1 MQVLKRDKSIEQFS
15 YDKIEKAIQGA
26 YADVNID
33 YDPSI
38 MNVVKQKFSDVDPGT
53 ISIEEIEDTVEKI
66 LSHVNFDVCRA
77 YIIYR
82 YNHKLFRDE
91 KNDFVKKLTAK
102 LGAKDIDNQNA
113 NVDEHSFGGR
123 LGEATRIVTKQLA
136 LGCMSKMS
144 RNNHLKNEI
153 YVHDLDHYYIGDH
166 NCAHGNS
173 WIKVNYNGTIKTE
186 KIKDFADKIG
196 LKKDKIADLSKSNIE
211 IMSRNGWT
219 KMYNITCRE
228 TKDDESLY
236 TFKTRTGI
244 PFTVTG
250 DHRLP
255 ILRDGKEIISYA
267 KDIHISD
274 QLLGVENIQMSQEEI
289 SNCFLNL
296 MDLDDPDLDLRI
308 TNTEPIKHYMRY
320 KYDVVYAQYFKK
332 MGFDLT
338 PSSRTIKVKD
348 FKKLLKDYPIP
359 LSVLNELRIKANGS
373 KKDYPLYIPYSR
385 ELAKLYAYIY
395 ADGGVYENYK
405 KKLHQLTFANKN
417 SKIMDDF
424 LDCYEN
430 VFGYR
435 PNKRHPNPN
444 DPNNVCIVMTDGSKV
459 TVRLFKK
466 FAGARKNGSG
476 DMSVP
481 DFVIN
486 GPKDLKYAYIS
497 ACIDTDGCISTRG
510 LVYCSC
516 CKSYLEQLNIILTNL
531 GIHSNITKTGNK
543 GGQYNVKGHT
553 GQRNYDSYILGIY
566 RNDEIAS
573 LKKYLNTYKNMD
585 AYSYRGLNNKFEETA
600 IISIKKEVNP
610 GTLVYDIQTG
620 DHWFILNNYVSHNC
634 LSVPFDELL
643 SGVIKTRQAD
653 IRPAKSVNTAFQ
665 LVAVAFQLQS
675 LVQFGGVSA
684 THLDWTLVPYVRMSF
699 FKHFVTK
706 YIEENIKEDE
716 EITSELKEKLK
727 KEFKEKYHIEDE
739 DFKIGD
745 FSMKCINFH
754 VDDPRIKEINPQWY
768 KDALFETKEEIKQA
782 VEGMYHNLNTLQS
795 RSGWAKSDCH
805 LVA

>member
-153 YVHDLDHYYIGDH
+153 YVHDLDHYYIGDT
-166 NCAHGNS
+166 NCA
-173 WIKVNYNGTIKTE
+173 
-186 KIKDFADKIG
+186 
-196 LKKDKIADLSKSNIE
+196 
-211 IMSRNGWT
+211 
-219 KMYNITCRE
+219 
-228 TKDDESLY
+228 SL
-236 TFKTRTGI
+236 
-244 PFTVTG
+244 
-250 DHRLP
+250 
-255 ILRDGKEIISYA
+255 
-267 KDIHISD
+267 
-274 QLLGVENIQMSQEEI
+274 
-289 SNCFLNL
+289 
-296 MDLDDPDLDLRI
+296 
-308 TNTEPIKHYMRY
+308 
-320 KYDVVYAQYFKK
+320 
-332 MGFDLT
+332 
-338 PSSRTIKVKD
+338 
-348 FKKLLKDYPIP
+348 
-359 LSVLNELRIKANGS
+359 
-373 KKDYPLYIPYSR
+373 
-385 ELAKLYAYIY
+385 
-395 ADGGVYENYK
+395 
-405 KKLHQLTFANKN
+405 
-417 SKIMDDF
+417 
-424 LDCYEN
+424 
-430 VFGYR
+430 
-435 PNKRHPNPN
+435 
-444 DPNNVCIVMTDGSKV
+444 
-459 TVRLFKK
+459 
-466 FAGARKNGSG
+466 
-476 DMSVP
+476 
-481 DFVIN
+481 
-486 GPKDLKYAYIS
+486 
-497 ACIDTDGCISTRG
+497 
-510 LVYCSC
+510 
-516 CKSYLEQLNIILTNL
+516 
-531 GIHSNITKTGNK
+531 
-543 GGQYNVKGHT
+543 
-553 GQRNYDSYILGIY
+553 
-566 RNDEIAS
+566 
-573 LKKYLNTYKNMD
+573 
-585 AYSYRGLNNKFEETA
+585 
-600 IISIKKEVNP
+600 
-610 GTLVYDIQTG
+610 
-620 DHWFILNNYVSHNC
+620 
-634 LSVPFDELL
+634 PFDELL

-754 VDDPRIKEINPQWY
+754 VDDPKIKEINPQWY